1 MKRSHEDAMDHEK
14 IDERQIAERYVLGRL
29 DPEERQLFEE
39 HFLDCAECLER
50 VELAEQL
57 QQGLRRAAAR
67 RATAVA
73 IGGGGLLAVLARLR
87 RWQRIALAA
96 AALLLAAGLSL
107 GLLFGRIARLDR
119 ELQEARKAQVPS
131 PSEAPK
137 PPPAEM
143 SRLQEEV
150 AARRN
155 DVARLQDEL
164 EKTREPQVNVPILAL
179 SLVRSAAGDEAPVPQ
194 LRVPPQAP
202 WIVVSLEPSD
212 PGFPAYR
219 ATLQGSGGR
228 SVWQGG
234 GLTLSPAGLLS
245 FSLPRPL
252 VTPGT
257 FRLRIEGLP
266 PGRPP
271 VPAGEFPFRVTM

>member
-1 MKRSHEDAMDHEK
+1 MDHEK
-14 IDERQIAERYVLGRL
+14 IDEGQIAERYVLGQL

-39 HFLDCAECLER
+39 HFLDCAECLEK

-57 QQGLRRAAAR
+57 RHGLQRAAAR
-67 RATAVA
+67 RAAAVVA
-73 IGGGGLLAVLARLR
+73 GGSLLAVLARLR

-96 AALLLAAGLSL
+96 AALVIAAGLPL
-107 GLLFGRIARLDR
+107 GLLLGRVSHLDR
-119 ELQEARKAQVPS
+119 ELQAARKTLAGR
-131 PSEAPK
+131 
-137 PPPAEM
+137 PAEPPRPPSGVSLPAVEI
-143 SRLQEEV
+143 SRLESEV
-150 AARRN
+150 AARQQE
-155 DVARLQDEL
+155 VARLEGEL
-164 EKTREPQVNVPILAL
+164 EKARRPQVNVPILAL
-179 SLVRSAAGDEAPVPQ
+179 SLVRSAAGEEVPVPQ
-194 LRVPPQAP
+194 LRVPPEAP

-219 ATLQGSGGR
+219 ATLQGSGR
-228 SVWQGG
+228 QSVWQGG

-252 VTPGT
+252 LAPGT